1 MTRQHQRHTLGAIY
15 SPPAGRL
22 TIDAV
27 PGRVFHVMRTIVLI
41 DGQNLYHLARLAWA
55 PVPVDRSSPYSWPSY
70 DVERLAALLVAR
82 LPQRELSEVRFYT
95 GVPAPS
101 RERAGCPASQG
112 TATVCAQDRL
122 DYLNSATRRGRCG
135 SAVGMG
141 FRGGTGYPLEA
152 WRMGSRSGPTKRLRR
167 CHVMKE
173 DAGAS

>member
-101 RERAGCPASQG
+101 RERASCPASQG
-112 TATVCAQDRL
+112 HGYGACPRPLRL
-122 DYLNSATRRGRCG
+122 SQFRHPEGTLRGCG
-135 SAVGMG
+135 RQG